1 MANGKSS
8 IGAEIGSIPIAEMVR
23 TMAMAVA
30 DAQFE
35 LDKSSLMVA
44 EFMSGQRPLR
54 DPDTAELVD
63 HDGKPASEPVMVDSR
78 VQFGYDIIDGR
89 RVPRLLSLMELGF
102 APTFY
107 QFVDTVIEVK
117 LALRLNKVVQP
128 IDPATGSPGS
138 GGEAS
143 GFPGRSAQVILS
155 STPIDG
161 AYAAGYGFNVELA
174 SVFRTKLVPVP
185 PPPTLE
191 ARLRDLVQKE
201 ASSPSKESDR

>member
-1 MANGKSS
+1 MAKNIGS
-8 IGAEIGSIPIAEMVR
+8 IGAEVGSIPIAEMIR

-44 EFMSGQRPLR
+44 EFMSGKRPLR
-54 DPDTAELVD
+54 DPDTGELVGQ
-63 HDGKPASEPVMVDSR
+63 DGKPASEAVLIDSR
-78 VQFGYDIIDGR
+78 VQFGFDIVDGK

-102 APTFY
+102 TPTFY

-117 LALRLNKVVQP
+117 LALRLNKVSQP
-128 IDPATGSPGS
+128 IDPQTGRAE
-138 GGEAS
+138 GGRDE
-143 GFPGRSAQVILS
+143 VVVS

-174 SVFRTKLVPVP
+174 SSFRTKLVPVP
-185 PPPTLE
+185 PPATLE
-191 ARLRDLVQKE
+191 ARLRELMQQE
-201 ASSPSKESDR
+201 ASNAKGESEK

>member
-1 MANGKSS
+1 MANNQSS
-8 IGAEIGSIPIAEMVR
+8 VGAEIGSVPIAEMIR
-23 TMAMAVA
+23 AMAMAVA

-44 EFMSGQRPLR
+44 EFMSGKRPLR
-54 DPDTAELVD
+54 DPTTGELVD
-63 HDGKPASEPVMVDSR
+63 HTGKPATEPVLIDSR
-78 VQFGYDIIDGR
+78 VQFGYDIVDGK
-89 RVPRLLSLMELGF
+89 RVPRLLSMMELGF

-117 LALRLNKVVQP
+117 LALKINKVSQP
-128 IDPATGSPGS
+128 ADPRS
-138 GGEAS
+138 GAAS
-143 GFPGRSAQVILS
+143 AREQIVIS

-161 AYAAGYGFNVELA
+161 SYAAGYGFNMELA

-191 ARLRDLVQKE
+191 ARLREIVQME
-201 ASSPSKESDR
+201 ASNANEESEK

>member
-8 IGAEIGSIPIAEMVR
+8 IGAEVGSIPIAEMVR

-54 DPDTAELVD
+54 NPDTAELVD
-63 HDGKPASEPVMVDSR
+63 RDGKPASEPVLVDSR
-78 VQFGYDIIDGR
+78 IQFGHDIVDGK

-102 APTFY
+102 APSFY

-117 LALRLNKVVQP
+117 LALKLNKANSA
-128 IDPATGSPGS
+128 D
-138 GGEAS
+138 
-143 GFPGRSAQVILS
+143 GREQVIVS

-161 AYAAGYGFNVELA
+161 AYAAAYGFNVELA
-174 SVFRTKLVPVP
+174 SVFKTKLVPVP
-185 PPPTLE
+185 PPATLE
-191 ARLRDLVQKE
+191 ARLREIVQQE
-201 ASSPSKESDR
+201 ASNPKKESGQ